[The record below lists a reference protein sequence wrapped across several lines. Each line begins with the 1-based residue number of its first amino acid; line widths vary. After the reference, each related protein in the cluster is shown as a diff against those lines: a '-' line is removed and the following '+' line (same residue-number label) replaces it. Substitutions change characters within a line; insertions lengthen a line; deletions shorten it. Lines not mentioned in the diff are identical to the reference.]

1 MDCIKIAFHLS
12 ECIPFQLQENGS
24 SKKVKPGRSLV
35 DEAYRRAKSMK
46 AISKSH
52 VTKKNMKNADKRK
65 KLSSEGKQSKKE
77 EMLELFQNDM
87 SERKQAHTTK
97 KSGNV
102 LAKRKS
108 KSSFKSKSRYVG
120 TSHNITHIF

>member
-1 MDCIKIAFHLS
+1 M
-12 ECIPFQLQENGS
+12 
-24 SKKVKPGRSLV
+24 

-52 VTKKNMKNADKRK
+52 VTKKNLNNAGKAK
-65 KLSSEGKQSKKE
+65 KLSSEGKQSKRE

-97 KSGNV
+97 KSSNA
-102 LAKRKS
+102 LARRKS

-120 TSHNITHIF
+120 TNHNITNIF